1 MKRII
6 IAITLLLSM
15 ALLVSCTVK
24 QSEEIDKAFQPYQKI
39 TFIEAME
46 EGSYN
51 PGWLHQMK
59 DQLITEYGVS
69 EMTADRLMRDSTV
82 QRCSLE
88 YAGIQEYEGKS
99 YPYAFN
105 AELIIWQIE
114 SYYAIFEISNKALV
128 SMDDRVA
135 IVEEG
140 PKESWV
146 EDFPLLKALPIDQSI
161 ALTMGSRISFAEEG
175 EDEVGPFT
183 PVATFYISCP
193 RF

>member
-1 MKRII
+1 MKKI
-6 IAITLLLSM
+6 IAITLMLGM
-15 ALLVSCTVK
+15 ALLASCAGEKPEAVEK
-24 QSEEIDKAFQPYQKI
+24 EFQPYQKI

-46 EGSYN
+46 DGSYN
-51 PGWLHQMK
+51 PSWLRQMK
-59 DQLITEYGVS
+59 DQLISQYGVN
-69 EMTADRLMRDSTV
+69 EMTADRLLQDAMV

-88 YAGIQEYEGKS
+88 YTGIQEYEEKS

-114 SYYAIFEISNKALV
+114 SYYAIFEISNKAIT
-128 SMDDRVA
+128 SMDDGVA

-146 EDFPLLKALPIDQSI
+146 EDFPLLKVLPIDQAV
-161 ALTMGSRISFAEEG
+161 ALTMGGRISFAEEG
-175 EDEVGPFT
+175 KDKVGPFQ
-183 PVATFYISCP
+183 AIDTFYISCP